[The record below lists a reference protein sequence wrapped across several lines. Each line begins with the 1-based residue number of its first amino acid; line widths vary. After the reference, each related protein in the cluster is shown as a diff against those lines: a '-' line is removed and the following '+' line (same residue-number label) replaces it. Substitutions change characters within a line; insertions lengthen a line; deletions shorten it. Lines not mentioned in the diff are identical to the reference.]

1 MSMKPWF
8 LIVLCLF
15 AFVACG
21 GRVPTAKTAQRISK
35 SYFKSY
41 GRKFKSS
48 DFGYRNLRQ
57 VTVNSVE
64 EISYRLALAD
74 VHVSFLDGKAGR
86 ALLRL
91 ERKFPQGWTVVSW
104 ERVP

>member
-1 MSMKPWF
+1 MKLYF
-8 LIVLCLF
+8 LIALCLLILTT
-15 AFVACG
+15 ACS
-21 GRVPTAKTAQRISK
+21 GRVPTAKTAQRVSK

-48 DFGYRNLRQ
+48 DFGYHNLRQ

-74 VHVSFLDGKAGR
+74 VHVSFLDGTAGR